1 MAVRTQT
8 MVQLNE
14 QLLGDLDRRAARDRT
29 FDRDVPSPRRGRES
43 GRIRA
48 VVCRGGV
55 YLMEHPAWGRRPVL
69 VLTRQAAIPV
79 LKQVTVASI
88 SSQIRGIPTEVVL
101 DEQNGMARRRAVSL
115 DNLGEVSQALLIDHL
130 TTLDEGRM
138 GEVCHAL
145 NIAVSC

>member
-1 MAVRTQT
+1 
-8 MVQLNE
+8 
-14 QLLGDLDRRAARDRT
+14 
-29 FDRDVPSPRRGRES
+29 
-43 GRIRA
+43 
-48 VVCRGGV
+48 
-55 YLMEHPAWGRRPVL
+55 MEHPAWGRRPVL

-138 GEVCHAL
+138 GKVCHAL